1 MAKQKIDKTPAVKV
15 TEREQDVL
23 DALKKLQGRSK
34 TSKGFSPAD
43 IMLVANISSSSQVC
57 ILLKKLVEKKLVV
70 KVADA
75 RYAKA

>member
-1 MAKQKIDKTPAVKV
+1 MANKKIDKTPVVKI

-23 DALKKLQGRSK
+23 DALKKLSGK
-34 TSKGFSPAD
+34 KKNAAFSPAD
-43 IMLVANISSSSQVC
+43 IMLVANVSSSSQVC

-70 KVADA
+70 KIADA